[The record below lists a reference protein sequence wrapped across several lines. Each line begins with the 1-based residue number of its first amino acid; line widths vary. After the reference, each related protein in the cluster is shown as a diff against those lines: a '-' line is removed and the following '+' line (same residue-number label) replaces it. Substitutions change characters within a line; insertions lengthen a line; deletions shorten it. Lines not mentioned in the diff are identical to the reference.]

1 MSTVVSTRQTSGKTS
16 ARRAEH
22 AAAEDT
28 PMTKAQLLRR
38 RLAEPSVIRVA
49 GAHDALSALVA
60 EEVGFDAVWA
70 SSLAIS
76 AARGLPDMSLLSM
89 TDYLQAAGYIDDV
102 CGLPVIADCDTGFG
116 NTLNVAYMVRQYEA
130 AGIAAVCIE
139 DKVFPK
145 RNSFVET
152 DQLLESATVFARKI
166 EIAKQTQRDDD
177 FLVIA
182 RTEALIAG
190 AGIDEALCR
199 AHGYVD
205 AGADAILMHSKS
217 REPDEI
223 VAFLEQWEGRAPV
236 VVVPTTYYSWHVSDA
251 AKAGVA
257 VVIYANQ
264 ALRAAVCSMR
274 NALHQVLDAGSSV
287 PIEKEIAP
295 MADIFRLQRVD
306 EWLALES

>member
-1 MSTVVSTRQTSGKTS
+1 
-16 ARRAEH
+16 
-22 AAAEDT
+22 
-28 PMTKAQLLRR
+28 MTKAQQLRR
-38 RLAEPSVIRVA
+38 RLAEPAVIRVA

-60 EEVGFDAVWA
+60 EEVGFDSVWA

-89 TDYLQAAGYIDDV
+89 TDYLQAASNINDV

-152 DQLLESATVFARKI
+152 DQLLEDADVFARKI

-190 AGIDEALCR
+190 AGIGEALRR

-217 REPDEI
+217 REPDEV
-223 VAFLEQWEGRAPV
+223 VAFLDLWQGRAPV
-236 VVVPTTYYSWHVSDA
+236 VVVPTTYYAWHVQDA
-251 AKAGVA
+251 AEAGVA

-274 NALHQVLDAGSSV
+274 HALRQVLDAGSSV

>member
-1 MSTVVSTRQTSGKTS
+1 
-16 ARRAEH
+16 
-22 AAAEDT
+22 
-28 PMTKAQLLRR
+28 MTKAQQLRR
-38 RLAEPSVIRVA
+38 RLAEPAVIRVA

-60 EEVGFDAVWA
+60 EEVGFDSVWA

-89 TDYLQAAGYIDDV
+89 TDYLHAASNINDV

-152 DQLLESATVFARKI
+152 DQLLEDADVFARKI

-190 AGIDEALCR
+190 AGIGEALRR

-217 REPDEI
+217 REPDEV
-223 VAFLEQWEGRAPV
+223 VAFLDLWQGRAPV
-236 VVVPTTYYSWHVSDA
+236 VVVPTTYYAWHVQDA
-251 AKAGVA
+251 AEAGVA

-274 NALHQVLDAGSSV
+274 QALRQVLDAGSSV